1 MEKLQSTATAV
12 NMSNFILV
20 NDEFVTADQ
29 PILKASNRGFKF
41 GDGIFESMRMCNGK
55 LQFAEL
61 HADRLRAAMKAI
73 KLEGYTLFDEY
84 FLKQK
89 TVELARK
96 NKFFGNARFRL
107 SVYRDGD
114 GLYTPLSNKAGY
126 ILESTA
132 LSDANY
138 ELNTKGL
145 IIDVYD
151 ELTKP
156 VNKLANYKTTNAL
169 LYVLAGLYQKQ
180 HRLDEA
186 IILNQNGFLCESTS
200 SNVFVVYQNQI
211 YTPALSEGC
220 VAGVMRSVVL
230 KIAKMNDIPL
240 VEAQISPEIL
250 KEADEV
256 FVTNAATGVRW
267 VMGYGKKRYF
277 NEMAKT
283 IASFLAKT
291 HQ

>member
-1 MEKLQSTATAV
+1 
-12 NMSNFILV
+12 MSNFILV
-20 NDEFVTADQ
+20 NDEFINADQ

-73 KLEGYTLFDEY
+73 KLDGYTLFDDY
-84 FLKQK
+84 FLRQK
-89 TVELARK
+89 TTELAKK
-96 NKFFGNARFRL
+96 NKFNGNVRFRL
-107 SVYRDGD
+107 TVYRDGE
-114 GLYTPLSNKAGY
+114 GLYTPLSNKPGY
-126 ILESTA
+126 LLEA
-132 LSDANY
+132 MPLAAANY
-138 ELNTKGL
+138 EFNQKGL

-151 ELTKP
+151 ELTKSI
-156 VNKLANYKTTNAL
+156 NKLSNYKTTNAL
-169 LYVLAGLYQKQ
+169 LYVMAGLYQKQ
-180 HRLDEA
+180 HKLDEA

-200 SNVFVVYQNQI
+200 SNVFVVYEKQI

-220 VAGVMRSVVL
+220 IAGVMRSVVL
-230 KIAKMNDIPL
+230 KLAKMNNIPL

-256 FVTNAATGVRW
+256 FVTNASSGIRW

-277 NEMAKT
+277 NETAKIIT
-283 IASFLAKT
+283 AFLLKI

>member
-1 MEKLQSTATAV
+1 
-12 NMSNFILV
+12 MSNFILV
-20 NDEFVTADQ
+20 NDEFINADQ

-73 KLEGYTLFDEY
+73 KLDGYTLFDDY
-84 FLKQK
+84 FLRQK
-89 TVELARK
+89 TTELAKK
-96 NKFFGNARFRL
+96 NKFNGNVRFRL
-107 SVYRDGD
+107 TVYRDGE
-114 GLYTPLSNKAGY
+114 GLYTPLSNKPGY
-126 ILESTA
+126 LLEA
-132 LSDANY
+132 MPLAAANY
-138 ELNTKGL
+138 EFNQKGL

-151 ELTKP
+151 ELTKSI
-156 VNKLANYKTTNAL
+156 NKLSNYKTTNAL
-169 LYVLAGLYQKQ
+169 LYVMAGLYQKQ
-180 HRLDEA
+180 HKLDEA

-200 SNVFVVYQNQI
+200 SNVFVVYEKQI

-220 VAGVMRSVVL
+220 IAGVMRSVVL
-230 KIAKMNDIPL
+230 KLAKMNNIPL

-256 FVTNAATGVRW
+256 FVTNASSGIRW

-277 NEMAKT
+277 NETAKT
-283 IASFLAKT
+283 ITAFLLKT

>member
-1 MEKLQSTATAV
+1 
-12 NMSNFILV
+12 MSHFILV
-20 NDEFVTADQ
+20 NDEFVSTDE
-29 PILKASNRGFKF
+29 PILKSTNRGFKF

-73 KLEGYTLFDEY
+73 KLDGHTLFDDY
-84 FLKQK
+84 FLRQK
-89 TVELARK
+89 TAELARK
-96 NKFFGNARFRL
+96 NKFNGNVRFRL
-107 SVYRDGD
+107 TVYREGE

-126 ILESTA
+126 VLESTV

-151 ELTKP
+151 ELPKAI
-156 VNKLANYKTTNAL
+156 NKLSNYKTTNAL
-169 LYVLAGLYQKQ
+169 LYVMAGLYQKQ

-200 SNVFVVYQNQI
+200 SNVFVVYENQI

-220 VAGVMRSVVL
+220 VAGVMRAVVL

-256 FVTNAATGVRW
+256 FVTNAASGVRW

-277 NEMAKT
+277 NEMAKM
-283 IASFLAKT
+283 ISALLVKT
-291 HQ
+291 ANT